1 MACLGLG
8 LGRHVAAGILVPLPG
23 GHVAVASAQRKPD
36 SACRRSAQRLVL
48 ESDVSFVRVFGGAR
62 TPSHRCYRSPASASQ
77 CGGCGTE
84 EGDVGAPRSHDT
96 ARSVE
101 RQLRVTRP
109 THRKLIAAL
118 ALSCLP
124 TTGIVAQSPLIGFWV
139 RNAVHCAS
147 RTGPRCPAV
156 LPWSGSWAPQLA
168 IDVRGDTDLVSGPNN
183 AFTQRVDTFMVDG
196 RINRWL
202 PGRRGFVRAT
212 TEPPERYGVGPPV
225 SRPLLPGESWRASS
239 DGRTL
244 THTVQRKAGADSISV
259 TMTYRRLA
267 G

>member
-1 MACLGLG
+1 MLGARSRETRCG
-8 LGRHVAAGILVPLPG
+8 WRFRT
-23 GHVAVASAQRKPD
+23 ASWGT
-36 SACRRSAQRLVL
+36 RRSGFRTTETRQCLSQVSTAPGSRIRRVL
-48 ESDVSFVRVFGGAR
+48 CEWFGGAR
-62 TPSHRCYRSPASASQ
+62 TPSRLCYRSLASASQ

-147 RTGPRCPAV
+147 RTGPRCAAV

-168 IDVRGDTDLVSGPNN
+168 IDVRGDTVLVSGPNN
-183 AFTQRVDTFMVDG
+183 AFTQHVDTFMVDG